1 MQIECILKYK
11 TLHMNKI
18 GFKNFRRF
26 VDFKPI
32 EYKDITFLVGRNNSG
47 KSTMVKALLLISDYL
62 KSGNLKEFHF
72 GNSVLEDANIVT
84 YSRALNNTALKRKED
99 YIWFNYQIDN
109 YLLEIS
115 ISGSPDK
122 TCADVHQF
130 LIRNQDE
137 NISIKIEPQISLIT
151 VSEDITTKEEKTSN
165 SQLQILVNEIESLQ
179 FELNKSDLK
188 KSSKEY
194 LEKVDKLN
202 LLKSRRNML
211 AHGFNNSDS
220 YIENDEDSSIIN
232 EPTDEFGQIDS
243 FSISYDYGKEDTLIK
258 IYESFQIDSINKYF
272 ESRSDS
278 NEYEKKEKINYRSFY
293 QERLKIE
300 ATIKEFLQKTLE
312 QTFIY
317 LGANPAKQ
325 SALFSIR
332 DKNNALAQSIHDYYQ
347 LGIDKMPASEAF
359 LFVKKWMGSEFFEIG
374 DKINIEL
381 CAGEAYQVE
390 IESGGN
396 KLPLADKGMGSIQAM
411 LLILRLACIIHRNKI
426 NSIKP
431 LVLIEEPELNL
442 HPGLQSKL
450 ADLFLEVNKEG
461 IKLIVETHSEY
472 ILRKTQV
479 IVAIDELE
487 GTVNENPFCVHYFPK
502 DFMQQPYTLN
512 YKDDG
517 SFDKNF
523 GEGFFDEASA
533 STLELLKIK
542 RQKKL

>member
-1 MQIECILKYK
+1 
-11 TLHMNKI
+11 MNKI

-26 VDFKPI
+26 IDFKPI

-99 YIWFNYQIDN
+99 FIWFTYQIDN
-109 YLLEIS
+109 YQIEIS
-115 ISGSPDK
+115 ISGTPDK

-130 LIRNQDE
+130 IIKNQNE
-137 NISIKIEPQISLIT
+137 NISIKIEPQISTIT
-151 VSEDITTKEEKTSN
+151 VSEDITSKEEKTSN
-165 SQLQILVNEIESLQ
+165 SQLQNLENEIETLQ

-202 LLKSRRNML
+202 LLRSRRNML
-211 AHGFNNSDS
+211 AHGYNVSETNTD
-220 YIENDEDSSIIN
+220 NDEDTTIVK
-232 EPTDEFGQIDS
+232 EPVEEYGKVDS
-243 FSISYDYGKEDTLIK
+243 FSVSYEYGKEKMLK
-258 IYESFQIDSINKYF
+258 EIYDSFQIDAINKYF

-278 NEYEKKEKINYRSFY
+278 GEYEEPEKINYRSFY

-300 ATIKEFLQKTLE
+300 ETIKEFIQKTQE

-359 LFVKKWMGSEFFEIG
+359 LFVKKWMGSEYFEIG
-374 DKINIEL
+374 EKIKIEL

-390 IESGGN
+390 IELGGN

-411 LLILRLACIIHRNKI
+411 LLILRLACIIHKSKI
-426 NSIKP
+426 NSMNP
-431 LVLIEEPELNL
+431 VVLIEEPELNL

-450 ADLFLEVNKEG
+450 ADLFLEVKQSG

-479 IVAIDELE
+479 IVAVDELE
-487 GTVNENPFCVHYFPK
+487 VAPNENPFCVHYFPK
-502 DFMQQPYTLN
+502 DFMQQPYMLN
-512 YKDDG
+512 YKADG

-542 RQKKL
+542 RQKKS

>member
-1 MQIECILKYK
+1 
-11 TLHMNKI
+11 MNKI

-62 KSGNLKEFHF
+62 KSGNLKELHF

-84 YSRALNNTALKRKED
+84 YSRALNNTALKRNED
-99 YIWFNYQIDN
+99 FIWFIYEIDN
-109 YLLEIS
+109 FFIEIS
-115 ISGSPDK
+115 ISGTPDK
-122 TCADVHQF
+122 TSADVHQF
-130 LIRNQDE
+130 LIKNQKD
-137 NISIKIEPQISLIT
+137 NISIKIEPQISSII
-151 VSEDITTKEEKTSN
+151 VSGDITSKEEKTSN
-165 SQLQILVNEIESLQ
+165 KQLQILENEIETLH

-202 LLKSRRNML
+202 LLRSRRNML
-211 AHGFNNSDS
+211 AYGFNDTNSNTDN
-220 YIENDEDSSIIN
+220 EEDNSVVKLPS
-232 EPTDEFGQIDS
+232 EE
-243 FSISYDYGKEDTLIK
+243 YGKVTNFSVYYEYGQEKTLK
-258 IYESFQIDSINKYF
+258 EIYDSFQIDAINKYF

-278 NEYEKKEKINYRSFY
+278 SELEELEKINYRSFY
-293 QERLKIE
+293 QDRIKIE
-300 ATIKEFLQKTLE
+300 DTIKEFINITQQ

-359 LFVKKWMGSEFFEIG
+359 LFVKKWMGSEYFKIG
-374 DKINIEL
+374 ENINIGL

-390 IESGGN
+390 IELGGN

-411 LLILRLACIIHRNKI
+411 LLILRLACIIHKSKI
-426 NSIKP
+426 DSIKP

-442 HPGLQSKL
+442 HPALQSKL
-450 ADLFLEVNKEG
+450 AELFFEVSKKD
-461 IKLIVETHSEY
+461 IKLIIETHSEY
-472 ILRKTQV
+472 LIRKTQLLV
-479 IVAIDELE
+479 KENEYEVKP
-487 GTVNENPFCVHYFPK
+487 NENPFCVLY
-502 DFMQQPYTLN
+502 
-512 YKDDG
+512 
-517 SFDKNF
+517 FDKEEQWKMNYREDGKFIDEF
-523 GEGFFDEASA
+523 GKGFYDESA
-533 STLELLKIK
+533 LLTLSLL
-542 RQKKL
+542 

>member
-1 MQIECILKYK
+1 
-11 TLHMNKI
+11 MNKI

-26 VDFKPI
+26 VDFKPL

-47 KSTMVKALLLISDYL
+47 KSTLVKALLLISDYL

-72 GNSVLEDANIVT
+72 GNNVLEDANIVT

-99 YIWFNYQIDN
+99 FIWFNYQIDN
-109 YLLEIS
+109 YLIEIS
-115 ISGSPDK
+115 ISGTPDK

-130 LIRNQDE
+130 LIKNQSE
-137 NISIKIEPQISLIT
+137 NISIKIEPQISSIT
-151 VSEDITTKEEKTSN
+151 VSEDFTSKEEKTSS
-165 SQLQILVNEIESLQ
+165 SQLQILENEIETLQ

-202 LLKSRRNML
+202 LLRSRRNML
-211 AHGFNNSDS
+211 AHGFND
-220 YIENDEDSSIIN
+220 
-232 EPTDEFGQIDS
+232 IDS
-243 FSISYDYGKEDTLIK
+243 NIDSEEDNSIVKEPIEEYGKVDNFSVSYEYGKEKTLKEIFD
-258 IYESFQIDSINKYF
+258 SFQIDAINKYF

-278 NEYEKKEKINYRSFY
+278 GEYEEPEKINYRSFY

-300 ATIKEFLQKTLE
+300 DSIKEFIQKTQE

-359 LFVKKWMGSEFFEIG
+359 LFVKKWMGSEYFEIG
-374 DKINIEL
+374 EKINIGL

-390 IESGGN
+390 IELGGN

-411 LLILRLACIIHRNKI
+411 LLILRLACIIHKSKI

-442 HPGLQSKL
+442 HPALQSKL
-450 ADLFLEVNKEG
+450 AELFFEVSKND

-472 ILRKTQV
+472 LIRKTQLLV
-479 IVAIDELE
+479 KENEFEVKP
-487 GTVNENPFCVHYFPK
+487 NENPFCVLY
-502 DFMQQPYTLN
+502 
-512 YKDDG
+512 
-517 SFDKNF
+517 FDKEEQWKMNYREDGKFIDEF
-523 GEGFFDEASA
+523 GKGFYDESA
-533 STLELLKIK
+533 LLTLSLL
-542 RQKKL
+542 

>member
-1 MQIECILKYK
+1 
-11 TLHMNKI
+11 MNKI

-26 VDFKPI
+26 IDFKPI

-62 KSGNLKEFHF
+62 KSGNLKELHF

-99 YIWFNYQIDN
+99 FIWFNYEIDN
-109 YLLEIS
+109 FLIEIS
-115 ISGSPDK
+115 ISGTPDK
-122 TCADVHQF
+122 TSADVHQF
-130 LIRNQDE
+130 LIKNQKD
-137 NISIKIEPQISLIT
+137 NILIKIEPQISLIT
-151 VSEDITTKEEKTSN
+151 VSEEIKATEEKQSN
-165 SQLQILVNEIESLQ
+165 SQLQTLENEIATLQ
-179 FELNKSDLK
+179 FELSKSDLK

-194 LEKVDKLN
+194 LEKVDKIN

-211 AHGFNNSDS
+211 AHGLVSESDMRAS
-220 YIENDEDSSIIN
+220 EEYLQVEDADGEIILVKETDDEYEEIE
-232 EPTDEFGQIDS
+232 S
-243 FSISYDYGKEDTLIK
+243 FSISYNYSNEDTLMK
-258 IYESFQIDSINKYF
+258 IYESFQADAINKYF
-272 ESRSDS
+272 DSRSDS
-278 NEYEKKEKINYRSFY
+278 NEYEEPEKINYRSYY

-300 ATIKEFLQKTLE
+300 ASIKEFIQKTQE

-332 DKNNALAQSIHDYYQ
+332 DRNNALAQSIHDYYQ

-359 LFVKKWMGSEFFEIG
+359 IFTKKWMGNDYFEIG
-374 DKINIEL
+374 EKLNIEL
-381 CAGEAYQVE
+381 CAGEAYRVE

-411 LLILRLACIIHRNKI
+411 LLILRLACIIHRTKL

-442 HPGLQSKL
+442 HPALQSKL
-450 ADLFLEVNKEG
+450 AELFFEVSKYD

-472 ILRKTQV
+472 LIRNTQLLV
-479 IVAIDELE
+479 KENEFEVAP
-487 GTVNENPFCVHYFPK
+487 NENPFCVLY
-502 DFMQQPYTLN
+502 
-512 YKDDG
+512 
-517 SFDKNF
+517 FDKEEQWKMNYREDGKFINDF
-523 GEGFFDEASA
+523 GKGFYDES
-533 STLELLKIK
+533 SLLTLSLL
-542 RQKKL
+542 

>member
-1 MQIECILKYK
+1 
-11 TLHMNKI
+11 MNKI

-26 VDFKPI
+26 IDFKPI

-47 KSTMVKALLLISDYL
+47 KSTMVKALLLLSDYL
-62 KSGNLKEFHF
+62 KSGNLKEFNF

-99 YIWFNYQIDN
+99 FIWFTYQIDN
-109 YLLEIS
+109 YQIEIS
-115 ISGSPDK
+115 ISGTPDK

-130 LIRNQDE
+130 IIKNE
-137 NISIKIEPQISLIT
+137 NISIKIEPQISTIT
-151 VSEDITTKEEKTSN
+151 VSEDITLKEEKTSN
-165 SQLQILVNEIESLQ
+165 SQLQNLENEIETLQ

-202 LLKSRRNML
+202 LLRSRRNML
-211 AHGFNNSDS
+211 AHGYNDS
-220 YIENDEDSSIIN
+220 ETNTDNDEDATTVK
-232 EPTDEFGQIDS
+232 EPGEEYGKVDS
-243 FSISYDYGKEDTLIK
+243 FSVSYEYGKEKMLK
-258 IYESFQIDSINKYF
+258 EIYDSFQIDAINKYF

-278 NEYEKKEKINYRSFY
+278 GEYEEPEKINYRSFY

-300 ATIKEFLQKTLE
+300 ETIKEFIQKTQE

-359 LFVKKWMGSEFFEIG
+359 LFVKKWMGSEYFEIG
-374 DKINIEL
+374 EKIKIEL

-390 IESGGN
+390 IELGGN

-411 LLILRLACIIHRNKI
+411 LLILRLACIIHKSKI

-431 LVLIEEPELNL
+431 IVLIEEPELNL
-442 HPGLQSKL
+442 HPALQSKL
-450 ADLFLEVNKEG
+450 AELFFEVSKND

-472 ILRKTQV
+472 LIRKTQLLV
-479 IVAIDELE
+479 KENEFEVKP
-487 GTVNENPFCVHYFPK
+487 NENPFCVLY
-502 DFMQQPYTLN
+502 
-512 YKDDG
+512 
-517 SFDKNF
+517 FDKEEQWKMNYREDGKFIDEF
-523 GEGFFDEASA
+523 GKGFYDESA
-533 STLELLKIK
+533 LLTLSLL
-542 RQKKL
+542 